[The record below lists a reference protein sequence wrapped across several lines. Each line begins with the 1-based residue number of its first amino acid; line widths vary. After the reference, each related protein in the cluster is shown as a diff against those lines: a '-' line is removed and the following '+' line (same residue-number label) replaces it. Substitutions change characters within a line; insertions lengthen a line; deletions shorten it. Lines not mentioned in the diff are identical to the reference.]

1 MKLFK
6 GIDYRILR
14 RSKQKSTVLCKIY
27 ERETLLKN
35 AQNGG
40 YQRKDHPI
48 SSDKRYTFGYGMDR
62 FDVFC
67 KGKEVYEIVFQI
79 PCFSLTEYYLVPLDK
94 YIQKRAWE
102 EYRLQDGEIWVC
114 EDIEMIYRIANSI
127 YEEKFFSPEN
137 RKWISEHSVIL
148 KGDIFNWMVK
158 KVFFG
163 FKDSLI
169 EKIETGDFD
178 NLYLDYLKYSDY

>member
-1 MKLFK
+1 
-6 GIDYRILR
+6 
-14 RSKQKSTVLCKIY
+14 
-27 ERETLLKN
+27 
-35 AQNGG
+35 
-40 YQRKDHPI
+40 
-48 SSDKRYTFGYGMDR
+48 
-62 FDVFC
+62 
-67 KGKEVYEIVFQI
+67 
-79 PCFSLTEYYLVPLDK
+79 
-94 YIQKRAWE
+94 
-102 EYRLQDGEIWVC
+102 
-114 EDIEMIYRIANSI
+114 MIYRIANSI

-148 KGDIFNWMVK
+148 KGDIFNCMVK